1 MFQIVGGCLCSESLM
16 IHPTDDKYSFV
27 ASLDYCNATVYTWM
41 EHDFTVEH
49 FHHSVVVNDEDN
61 VVYQKLQFGQ
71 SLTFTF
77 ETNLDFLTFCSFV
90 GLDLLPKSIE
100 EA

>member
-1 MFQIVGGCLCSESLM
+1 MFQIIGNCLCSESLM
-16 IHPTDDKYSFV
+16 IHPTDNKYSFV
-27 ASLDYCNATVYTWM
+27 ASLEVCTSAVGVWM

-49 FHHSVVVNDEDN
+49 FHHSVVVNDEEN
-61 VVYQKLQFGQ
+61 FVYQQLNFGD
-71 SLTFTF
+71 SLNFGF

>member
-16 IHPTDDKYSFV
+16 IHPTDNKYSFI
-27 ASLDYCNATVYTWM
+27 ASLEVCTSTLSVWM
-41 EHDFTVEH
+41 EHEFTVEDPYH
-49 FHHSVVVNDEDN
+49 TGVVNDEEN
-61 VVYQKLQFGQ
+61 FVYQQLQFGY